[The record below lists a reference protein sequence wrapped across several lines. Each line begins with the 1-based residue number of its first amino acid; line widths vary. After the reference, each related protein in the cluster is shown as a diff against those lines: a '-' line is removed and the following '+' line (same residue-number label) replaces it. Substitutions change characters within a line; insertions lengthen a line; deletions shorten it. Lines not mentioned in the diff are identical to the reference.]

1 MAEVRAGY
9 GVLQGAGEVR
19 LAYRAW
25 EPPGAA
31 RAGLVV
37 VHGLGEHGG
46 RYEDFATVLAAA
58 GIATYAL
65 DLRGHGRSGGRRG
78 HMPSFDAVLQD
89 VERFRREVATRA
101 GAAVPLFIL
110 GHSMGGLIATRY
122 LQEYGGREPQRPDQ
136 PAPGGQEHG
145 GRFRGAI
152 IISPWLATAMPVP
165 RWKLATSRTL
175 GRLLPSLPIPH
186 GLRTEHL
193 SRDPAI
199 VRAYDDDPLTHGYIT
214 PRAFV
219 EVSAAMDLA
228 VQRSARLA
236 LPLLFLLAGDDRIVD
251 TDHALRFARAI
262 RAGDVTIDVYH
273 GSYHEVLNDYDR
285 KRAFSQVRDWVVARL
300 HAA

>member
-1 MAEVRAGY
+1 MAELRAGH
-9 GVLQGAGEVR
+9 GALQGAGEVR

-25 EPPGAA
+25 EPPCA

-46 RYEDFATVLAAA
+46 RYADLATVLAAA

-89 VERFRREVATRA
+89 VERFRREVTMRA

-122 LQEYGGREPQRPDQ
+122 LQEHGGHEPQSDD

-152 IISPWLATAMPVP
+152 VISPWLATAMPVP
-165 RWKLATSRTL
+165 RWKLAASRTL

-186 GLRTEHL
+186 RLRTEHL
-193 SRDPAI
+193 SRDPSI
-199 VRAYDDDPLTHGYIT
+199 VRAYDDDPLTHGSIT

-228 VQRSARLA
+228 VQRSGRLA
-236 LPLLFLLAGDDRIVD
+236 LPMLFLLAGDDRIVD
-251 TDHALRFARAI
+251 TGHALRFARAI
-262 RAGDVTIDVYH
+262 RAGDVTIDVYD
-273 GSYHEVLNDYDR
+273 GSYHEVLNDHDR
-285 KRAFSQVRDWVVARL
+285 QRAFSQVRDWLLDRL